1 MAFFT
6 KSPDIDVKQL
16 IRENDSRLNELS
28 LLVQRIHG
36 NKALYYLGKGF
47 DYIIEYV
54 CYLLGI
60 ASVGFVFIMNSVFP
74 FHILGEI
81 MSKQV
86 LRENIAN
93 SSDLNIFDFAVK
105 GLVIVIGV
113 LFVLL
118 GIMKNRLR
126 SKKQMI
132 QDLGKVLKSN
142 ESYFFGLKKELDI
155 KLAALES
162 DSNELNKLEAKSF
175 PQEL

>member
-1 MAFFT
+1 
-6 KSPDIDVKQL
+6 
-16 IRENDSRLNELS
+16 
-28 LLVQRIHG
+28 
-36 NKALYYLGKGF
+36 
-47 DYIIEYV
+47 
-54 CYLLGI
+54 
-60 ASVGFVFIMNSVFP
+60 
-74 FHILGEI
+74 

-93 SSDLNIFDFAVK
+93 SSDLNTFDFAVK

-113 LFVLL
+113 LFILL